1 MRFSGIPRSYRT
13 SMRRTSGMLSMRSRT
28 TSSLFS
34 SLKSGGRFKLKS
46 GSLLNNSSISR
57 KSNKTSLSKIIRS
70 DIVNVSA
77 VSSKVSSGLTKE
89 YVSALET
96 QAKKDAQAGAYG
108 KDGKMSELRAEQMK
122 KYISPD
128 RDSAISQV
136 SKLLSAG
143 SFQKAGANRA
153 KLSGL
158 PYTATV
164 TKGRNGTTAEI
175 FDEYGE
181 KFASYDG
188 KTGEWKKIATKAEAQ
203 FQTASSSIFGEAYR
217 AAQSGLRS
225 SSGNRTQSSLDFR
238 A

>member
-1 MRFSGIPRSYRT
+1 MRFSGISRSYRT

-57 KSNKTSLSKIIRS
+57 KSIKTSLSKIISS
-70 DIVNVSA
+70 DKVNVST

-89 YVSALET
+89 YVSALEA
-96 QAKKDAQAGAYG
+96 QAKKDAQAGVYG
-108 KDGKMSELRAEQMK
+108 KDGKVSELRAEQMK

-128 RDSAISQV
+128 RDSAITQV

-143 SFQKAGANRA
+143 SFQKAGANTV

-158 PYTATV
+158 PYTVTV
-164 TKGRNGTTAEI
+164 IKGRNGTTADI

-188 KTGEWKKIATKAEAQ
+188 KTGEWKKITTKAEAQ
-203 FQTASSSIFGEAYR
+203 FQTASSSIYDEAYR
-217 AAQSGLRS
+217 AAQSGVRGN
-225 SSGNRTQSSLDFR
+225 SGNKTHSSLDFR

>member
-1 MRFSGIPRSYRT
+1 
-13 SMRRTSGMLSMRSRT
+13 
-28 TSSLFS
+28 
-34 SLKSGGRFKLKS
+34 
-46 GSLLNNSSISR
+46 
-57 KSNKTSLSKIIRS
+57 
-70 DIVNVSA
+70 VNVST

-108 KDGKMSELRAEQMK
+108 KDGKMSEPRAEQMK

-128 RDSAISQV
+128 RDSAIAQV
-136 SKLLSAG
+136 SKLLSAS
-143 SFQKAGANRA
+143 SFQKAGASTV

-203 FQTASSSIFGEAYR
+203 FQTASSSIYDEAYR
-217 AAQSGLRS
+217 AAQSGVRGNS
-225 SSGNRTQSSLDFR
+225 SNKTHSSLDFR

>member
-57 KSNKTSLSKIIRS
+57 KSIKTSLSKIIRS
-70 DIVNVSA
+70 DIVNVST
-77 VSSKVSSGLTKE
+77 VSNKVSSGLTKE

-96 QAKKDAQAGAYG
+96 QAKQDAQAGAYG
-108 KDGKMSELRAEQMK
+108 KDGKASELRAEQMK

-128 RDSAISQV
+128 RDSAIAQV
-136 SKLLSAG
+136 SKLLLAG
-143 SFQKAGANRA
+143 SFQKAGTNTV

-164 TKGRNGTTAEI
+164 TKGWKGTTAEI

-181 KFASYDG
+181 RFASYDG
-188 KTGEWKKIATKAEAQ
+188 KTDEWKNISTKAEAQ
-203 FQTASSSIFGEAYR
+203 FRTASSSIYDEAYR
-217 AAQSGLRS
+217 AAQSGLH
-225 SSGNRTQSSLDFR
+225 NRTHSSLDFR

>member
-1 MRFSGIPRSYRT
+1 MRFSGISRSYRT

-28 TSSLFS
+28 TSSRFS

-57 KSNKTSLSKIIRS
+57 KSIKTSLSKISS
-70 DIVNVSA
+70 DKVNVST

-96 QAKKDAQAGAYG
+96 QAKKDAQAGVYG
-108 KDGKMSELRAEQMK
+108 KDNKMSELRAEQMK

-143 SFQKAGANRA
+143 SFQKAGANTV

-164 TKGRNGTTAEI
+164 TKGRNGTTADI

-188 KTGEWKKIATKAEAQ
+188 KTGEWKKITTKAEAQ
-203 FQTASSSIFGEAYR
+203 FQTASSSIYDEAYR
-217 AAQSGLRS
+217 AAQSGVRGN
-225 SSGNRTQSSLDFR
+225 SGNKTHSSLDFR

>member
-34 SLKSGGRFKLKS
+34 SLKNGGRFKLKS

-57 KSNKTSLSKIIRS
+57 KSIKTSLSKIIRS

-143 SFQKAGANRA
+143 SFQKAGANRV

-181 KFASYDG
+181 RFASYDG
-188 KTGEWKKIATKAEAQ
+188 KTDEWKNISTKAEAQ
-203 FQTASSSIFGEAYR
+203 FRTASSSIYDEAYR
-217 AAQSGLRS
+217 AAQSGLH
-225 SSGNRTQSSLDFR
+225 NRTHSSLDFR